1 MSSYY
6 AVKISKIAKNVIKV
20 CDFFDRVIVK
30 CIIEWGV
37 VGIVVLLLS
46 IPKFVCFKIK
56 QKMKQY
62 SAEK

>member
-1 MSSYY
+1 MPSYY
-6 AVKISKIAKNVIKV
+6 AVKISRIAKNFVKA
-20 CDFFDRVIVK
+20 CDFFDRVIIK
-30 CIIEWGV
+30 CIIELEA

-62 SAEK
+62 SVEK

>member
-6 AVKISKIAKNVIKV
+6 AVKISKIAKNFVKA
-20 CDFFDRVIVK
+20 CDFFDRVIIK

-37 VGIVVLLLS
+37 VGIVVLLLA

-56 QKMKQY
+56 QKLRQR
-62 SAEK
+62 SEKK